1 MFLKWI
7 KNLTTN
13 KKNISKSRGEK
24 FDVRD
29 RLLHG
34 LWSAKE
40 LLGIIKIK
48 IYDIS
53 SFGNEEEVEQA
64 TIKFTAYY
72 NNGKY

>member
-1 MFLKWI
+1 MLETGCYMDYGVLNSF
-7 KNLTTN
+7 
-13 KKNISKSRGEK
+13 S
-24 FDVRD
+24 
-29 RLLHG
+29 
-34 LWSAKE
+34 
-40 LLGIIKIK
+40 GIIKIK

>member
-1 MFLKWI
+1 MDYGVLK
-7 KNLTTN
+7 
-13 KKNISKSRGEK
+13 SFS
-24 FDVRD
+24 
-29 RLLHG
+29 
-34 LWSAKE
+34 
-40 LLGIIKIK
+40 GIIKIK